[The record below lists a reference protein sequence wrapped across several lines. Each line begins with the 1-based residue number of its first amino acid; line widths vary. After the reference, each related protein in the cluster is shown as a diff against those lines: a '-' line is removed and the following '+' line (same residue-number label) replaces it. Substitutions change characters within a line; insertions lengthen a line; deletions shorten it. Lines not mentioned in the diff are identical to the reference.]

1 MYAGNIE
8 SAVHCQQWVCACD
21 AVATSMLCRHRE
33 KEGTDIHRL
42 ASYLVQ
48 ATQDPQS
55 ISNTLAPFMAL
66 ANTTNVTGCVSHPYE
81 LIRMP

>member
-1 MYAGNIE
+1 
-8 SAVHCQQWVCACD
+8 
-21 AVATSMLCRHRE
+21 MLCRE
-33 KEGTDIHRL
+33 KGEKGCRLQRL

-66 ANTTNVTGCVSHPYE
+66 ANTNDATGCVSHPYE
-81 LIRMP
+81 LIAMP